1 MSGVLRR
8 GSLSF
13 DANLN
18 GRSKRGCNDSNL
30 YGGYHE
36 HKRVRT
42 PEISVISFD
51 FRRHSQDLKKDA
63 LALSTAPDLSDDI
76 DSDII
81 SNYVGHYGK
90 WNFLW
95 TLLLSL
101 FQIMPT
107 FQIFMFVFQTADKD
121 FWCARPH
128 HLRDVDVSL
137 WRNLTQ
143 PKDACSI
150 LDVDYSTITNLHNLI
165 DYTKSAGLSANY
177 TQCLEF
183 EFSKENGE
191 GKTLVEEFGLVCKHR
206 ELLSVV
212 EMCFLAGA
220 AIGSVLSGYISDR
233 YGRKHTLLSFAFVQT
248 VFGTILAFSTSLAM
262 YMGLRVIIGFA
273 SMTVAVVSFV
283 LVVELVSGKWRTI
296 IGILNILPVA
306 ATYVLSSGIAYYI
319 RDWRTLQL
327 TISLPWFVFLSMWYC
342 VPESPRWLLARGKL
356 QQLYSVV
363 ERAARMNGITLPA
376 NYQKSLEAV
385 APLVSKAPSS
395 IEDAVNE
402 RSLKTTESA
411 IKGNPLTVV
420 FGRTYWRTTCL
431 TLISWLSLIIIYF
444 GLTLHLSNFGGDIY
458 MNTAVAGT
466 IEAISICLSIFV
478 VLKFGIK
485 RNLVTYMLIP
495 GVCCLATNLVPKGE
509 EYLIYVIAL
518 AMIAKCVIGASNAI
532 IPIFTAMQ
540 YPTIVRNF
548 GVGIGNLGAGVALIL
563 VPYMW
568 LLEHIEPLLP
578 MTIMGICGLI
588 GSVALIMMKDIEQ

>member
-1 MSGVLRR
+1 MQIEIMEEENQVMLNDYSE
-8 GSLSF
+8 S
-13 DANLN
+13 DA
-18 GRSKRGCNDSNL
+18 SKRIERLEYLRNEIL
-30 YGGYHE
+30 
-36 HKRVRT
+36 KRCSG
-42 PEISVISFD
+42 EIGKWQMKYCSM
-51 FRRHSQDLKKDA
+51 
-63 LALSTAPDLSDDI
+63 LALVQVVT
-76 DSDII
+76 
-81 SNYVGHYGK
+81 
-90 WNFLW
+90 
-95 TLLLSL
+95 TLHVYA
-101 FQIMPT
+101 
-107 FQIFMFVFQTADKD
+107 FVFQTADKD
-121 FWCARPH
+121 FWCARPP
-128 HLRDVDVSL
+128 HLHNIDVTF

-143 PKDACSI
+143 PKDVCSV
-150 LDVDYSTITNLHNLI
+150 LDADYSTIRNLDNLV
-165 DYTKSAGLSANY
+165 DYVKSVGLSANY

-183 EFSKENGE
+183 EFSRENGE

-327 TISLPWFVFLSMWYC
+327 TISLPWFVFLSMYC

-402 RSLKTTESA
+402 RNLKTTESA

-420 FGRTYWRTTCL
+420 FGKTYWRTTCL

-458 MNTAVAGT
+458 VNTAIAGT
-466 IEAISICLSIFV
+466 IETISICLSIFV

-485 RNLVTYMLIP
+485 RNLVAYMLIP